1 MAKSGK
7 KYLIA
12 REQVDAN
19 QLLVSKDAVAKVK
32 SVAFAKFDESVDVN
46 INLGIDATQGD
57 QVVRGSV
64 ILPFGNGRTVKVA
77 VFAKGDFAAY
87 GRAQDR
93 LKSAIAAALAAQAR
107 K

>member
-12 REQVDAN
+12 REQVDPT

-32 SVAFAKFDESVDVN
+32 TLAFAKFDESVDVN

-64 ILPFGNGRTVKVA
+64 VLPHGNGRAVKVA
-77 VFAKGDFAAY
+77 VFARGDFAEQA
-87 GRAQDR
+87 
-93 LKSAIAAALAAQAR
+93 LKAGADYVGAEDLIEKKLS
-107 K
+107 